1 MADLTRQMA
10 SELAEERDDRRRDTA
25 IAAMYLRPMNGRRR
39 DSESSG
45 NARITAIAAILIP
58 R

>member
-1 MADLTRQMA
+1 MAGDRA
-10 SELAEERDDRRRDTA
+10 DRRDSCRRDTV
-25 IAAMYLRPMNGRRR
+25 AAGRYSRAMKDRRR

-45 NARITAIAAILIP
+45 SARITAIAAILIP